1 MSQLHTHV
9 FRRLSCLTTALTV
22 AGLLSGCG
30 TLTGLDASD
39 EFSCPMTPG
48 THCRSLSDTYADSL
62 AGRTPDQLA
71 KGRAADTRA
80 ATEGIA
86 RDTAL
91 PSAVSSLE
99 APSSGSTGP
108 GVQSTDATVNPKAS
122 RSPARSAVRP
132 ASHAPAR
139 LPEVIVTIWI
149 APWTDDEGDF
159 HEGER
164 IHARAFDARW
174 AAARRR
180 ADNASQRRAVVQL
193 PFGSLAASHA
203 SAADRPAPLTPEARN
218 TGSTSV
224 DTPFGA
230 GASAFREAGD
240 AALKGSQF
248 VQARFAEA
256 GTDNGADHRAGDRTV
271 EAPVGGTDNLKVERL
286 AGDPS

>member
-1 MSQLHTHV
+1 MSQPHTHV
-9 FRRLSCLTTALTV
+9 FRRLSCLTTALTI

-71 KGRAADTRA
+71 QSRAADTRA
-80 ATEGIA
+80 ATHPVVG
-86 RDTAL
+86 DPDL
-91 PSAVSSLE
+91 PSAVSSLDSP
-99 APSSGSTGP
+99 ASGPTGP
-108 GVQSTDATVNPKAS
+108 GVQSPDATVKPKS
-122 RSPARSAVRP
+122 IRSPARSAVRP

-180 ADNASQRRAVVQL
+180 ADIASQRRAVVQL
-193 PFGSLAASHA
+193 PFGSLSASHA
-203 SAADRPAPLTPEARN
+203 AAADRPAPHTPEVRN
-218 TGSTSV
+218 PRSTSV

-230 GASAFREAGD
+230 GASAFQEARD

-248 VQARFAEA
+248 VRARFAEA
-256 GTDNGADHRAGDRTV
+256 GSDDGSVRRAGDRTV

-286 AGDPS
+286 VGDAS